1 MKRTLAHLS
10 DLHLGRS
17 EADTIGLRRAVTAL
31 VDADVDHVV
40 VTGDI
45 TDGGQFEQLACFR
58 RLTAPIADRLTVV
71 PGNHDRIGEDAGRLL
86 MRGRVVTETRDG
98 LHLVRIDSTAPHNRI
113 AWLSHGRMCQQVLQ
127 QVDDALD
134 SVPIGLMTV
143 VALHHHVVPLPAEG
157 FWEQISEVLRLP
169 NHSEL
174 ALGTELLKALRSRCD
189 LVLHGH
195 RHVPRQFIV
204 DEDGP
209 RPLRVFNAGSTTS
222 LGAFRTFDF
231 ADGRLRGD
239 PQWLQVSAGPR
250 PSPQV
255 WQAPV
260 AALQLA

>member
-1 MKRTLAHLS
+1 MATLAHLS
-10 DLHLGRS
+10 DLHLGTSVSAARTL
-17 EADTIGLRRAVTAL
+17 EHAVAALADTGLVI
-31 VDADVDHVV
+31 
-40 VTGDI
+40 VTGDL
-45 TDGGQFEQLACFR
+45 TENGRAAELAAFEH
-58 RLTAPIADRLTVV
+58 LTAPLADRLIVV
-71 PGNHDRIGEDAGRLL
+71 PGNHDRCGDDIGAQLMKGVRVDVQVRAGCAI
-86 MRGRVVTETRDG
+86 
-98 LHLVRIDSTAPHNRI
+98 VRIDSTAPHNRI

-134 SVPIGLMTV
+134 SVPSGLMTV

-157 FWEQISEVLRLP
+157 FWEQVSEVLRLP